1 MTRPLVAVV
10 DDDDVYASYLCA
22 FLSVRG
28 YDSCTYARG
37 DALLAA
43 LREGATPDV
52 VLLDVSMP
60 GIDGLATLRWLKAAQ
75 PELQVVMLSGKEC
88 GATTLEAAQL
98 GAAHYVV
105 KPDEAGGLGEIALES
120 AIKSAVD
127 KHRLVAELNAL
138 RQQLSDDQD
147 RSVWGSSEP
156 MQQIKR
162 VIEHVADSDATVLI
176 RGEGGV
182 GKELVAR
189 ALHQQSRR
197 RLHPFLKV
205 SCAALPADLVDS
217 ELFGRERRGLD
228 GTAATQAGKFE
239 QAEGGTVFLDEIGE
253 VKADLQASLVRVL
266 TEGGFTRP
274 GGTTHISIDVRV
286 IAATNRDLEVLLRTG
301 SFRRDLFER
310 LDAVEIVVPPLRERR
325 DEILPL
331 TEFFLTR
338 YGRRYGR
345 PLNPLSDVV
354 RQCLLSYDWPGN
366 VRELEQL
373 IKRFVV
379 LQDESLVLQE
389 LSLPAGSRAAVRL

>member
-10 DDDDVYASYLCA
+10 DDDDGYASYLAA

-28 YDSCTYARG
+28 YDSCAYARG

-52 VLLDVSMP
+52 VLLDVNVP
-60 GIDGLATLRWLKAAQ
+60 GMDGFATLRWLKAAQ
-75 PELQVVMLSGKEC
+75 PEIQVVMLSGREC
-88 GATTLEAAQL
+88 AATTLQAAQL

-120 AIKSAVD
+120 AIKSAID
-127 KHRLVAELNAL
+127 KNRLVRELNAL

-162 VIEHVADSDATVLI
+162 VIEHVADSDATVLV
-176 RGEGGV
+176 RGESGV

-197 RLHPFLKV
+197 RAHPFLKV
-205 SCAALPADLVDS
+205 SCAGLPADLVDS
-217 ELFGRERRGLD
+217 ELFGRQRRVAG
-228 GTAATQAGKFE
+228 GAVTTQAGKFE

-253 VKADLQASLVRVL
+253 VKADLQTSLVRVL
-266 TEGGFTRP
+266 TEGRFRRP
-274 GGTTHISIDVRV
+274 GGTAHIPIDVRV
-286 IAATNRDLEVLLRTG
+286 IAATNRDLEGLIRTG

-345 PLNPLSDVV
+345 PLHPLSDVV
-354 RQCLLSYDWPGN
+354 RQRLLSYDWPGN

-379 LQDESLVLQE
+379 LQNETLVLQE
-389 LSLPAGSRAAVRL
+389 LSLPTGSRTALRL

>member
-1 MTRPLVAVV
+1 M
-10 DDDDVYASYLCA
+10 CA

-28 YDSCTYARG
+28 YDTCAYARG

-43 LREGATPDV
+43 IREGAAPDV
-52 VLLDVSMP
+52 ILLDVHMP
-60 GIDGLATLRWLKAAQ
+60 GMDGLATLRWLKAAQ
-75 PELQVVMLSGKEC
+75 PDLQVIMLSGKEC
-88 GATTLEAAQL
+88 VATTLEAAQL
-98 GAAHYVV
+98 GAANYVV

-120 AIKSAVD
+120 AIKSAID
-127 KHRLVAELNAL
+127 KSRLVRELNAL

-156 MQQIKR
+156 MRQIRR
-162 VIEHVADSDATVLI
+162 VIEHVGDSQATVLI
-176 RGEGGV
+176 RGESGV

-197 RLHPFLKV
+197 RPYPFLKV
-205 SCAALPADLVDS
+205 SCAALPADLLDS
-217 ELFGRERRGLD
+217 ELFGRERHVAD
-228 GTAATQAGKFE
+228 AVTTQPGKFE

-266 TEGGFTRP
+266 TEGSFTRP
-274 GGTTHISIDVRV
+274 GGSTQIAIDVRV
-286 IAATNRDLEVLLRTG
+286 IAATNRDLEALLRSG

-331 TEFFLTR
+331 TEFFLNR

-354 RQCLLSYDWPGN
+354 RQRLMSYEWPGN

-389 LSLPAGSRAAVRL
+389 LALPTGSRSALPL